1 MTDTVKIALG
11 IALLALSA
19 FGGWMVRGRHE
30 DAVQLQIERI
40 VNAVNEIKGQQIAA
54 IKVENKTINAKT
66 IERIRT
72 DVVYRDCVMDDTML
86 MLTNKALTG
95 K

>member
-1 MTDTVKIALG
+1 MAR
-11 IALLALSA
+11 
-19 FGGWMVRGRHE
+19 GWHE
-30 DAVQLQIERI
+30 DSVQLQIERV

-72 DVVYRDCVMDDTML
+72 DVIYKECVQDDMML

>member
-1 MTDTVKIALG
+1 MTDTVKFALG
-11 IALLALSA
+11 IALLALCA
-19 FGGWMVRGRHE
+19 LGGWMARGWHE
-30 DAVQLQIERI
+30 DSVQLQIERV

-72 DVVYRDCVMDDTML
+72 DVIYKECVQDDMML